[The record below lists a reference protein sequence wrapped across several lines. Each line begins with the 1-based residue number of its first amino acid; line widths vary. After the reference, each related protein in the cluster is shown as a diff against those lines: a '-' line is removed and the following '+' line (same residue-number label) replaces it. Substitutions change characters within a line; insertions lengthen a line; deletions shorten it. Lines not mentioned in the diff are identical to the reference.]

1 MVDAVSDAQLRRY
14 LEVCGYPADA
24 TALPATYPHILAWPP
39 MFRLLRGRDFPLPLI
54 GLVHIGNV
62 IEQCRPLST
71 QDKFD
76 FTVRWENLR
85 EHERGRAV
93 DVVTQASVDGQ
104 HVWRETSSYLRRS
117 RRPAG
122 GADRGPAKAE
132 IPQPD
137 QVWRVTPEIASNYAR
152 VSGDRNPIHT
162 STIVAR
168 LFGFP
173 GRIAHGMWSLARCL
187 AELNLPED
195 STVDASFKL
204 PVVLP
209 AEVAFTARPDGFE
222 LRDARTGRP
231 HVSGRVL
238 GSQV

>member
-1 MVDAVSDAQLRRY
+1 MVDTVTDAQLRRY
-14 LEVCGYPADA
+14 REVCGYPADA
-24 TALPATYPHILAWPP
+24 QTLPPTYPHILAWPP
-39 MFRLLRGRDFPLPLI
+39 MFRLLRSRDFPLPLI

-71 QDKFD
+71 QDKLD

-85 EHERGRAV
+85 DHERGRAV

-104 HVWRETSSYLRRS
+104 RVWREASSYLRRS
-117 RRPAG
+117 RHPARA
-122 GADRGPAKAE
+122 ADRGQAKAE

-137 QVWRVTPEIASNYAR
+137 QVWRVTPEIVSTYAR

-173 GRIAHGMWSLARCL
+173 GRVAHGMWSLARCL
-187 AELNLPED
+187 AELNPPGD
-195 STVDASFKL
+195 STVEVSFKL

-209 AEVAFTARPDGFE
+209 AEIAFSARPDGFE
-222 LRDARTGRP
+222 LRDARTGKP
-231 HVSGRVL
+231 HVAGRVL